1 VNYGFTR
8 FYTNILRIDIDTG
21 RFQITIQG
29 KCLIKFISNMKPH
42 ILRNPSIIGIKITVT
57 PLILSISGT
66 FLIIPVIINADCHYI
81 LLSIFNIRS
90 QIETYSHRTIFMQAD
105 IFTIDIKISSLTDA
119 FKFNKNFFVFAI
131 GRQTEMLTIPH
142 DCIRQLFYT

>member
-1 VNYGFTR
+1 
-8 FYTNILRIDIDTG
+8 
-21 RFQITIQG
+21 
-29 KCLIKFISNMKPH
+29 MKPH

>member
-1 VNYGFTR
+1 
-8 FYTNILRIDIDTG
+8 
-21 RFQITIQG
+21 
-29 KCLIKFISNMKPH
+29 MKPH

-105 IFTIDIKISSLTDA
+105 IFTIDIKISSLTNP
-119 FKFNKNFFVFAI
+119 FKFNKDFFVLAI
-131 GRQTEMLTIPH
+131 GRQTEMFTIPH
-142 DCIRQLFYT
+142 HSIRQLFYTQTKSFIFIKRTG

>member
-1 VNYGFTR
+1 
-8 FYTNILRIDIDTG
+8 
-21 RFQITIQG
+21 
-29 KCLIKFISNMKPH
+29 MKPY
-42 ILRNPSIIGIKITVT
+42 ILWYTSIIGVEITVT
-57 PLILSISGT
+57 PLIFGAGST
-66 FLIIPVIINADCHYI
+66 FLIIPIVINADRHYI